1 MKTFRVTVVSFLLLL
16 IMDLFAFELYAQAAK
31 VDPGILTV
39 DRIFNSKEF
48 QK

>member
-1 MKTFRVTVVSFLLLL
+1 MKAFRVIPVSFLFLL
-16 IMDLFAFELYAQAAK
+16 IMDLFAFELNAQAAK

-48 QK
+48 